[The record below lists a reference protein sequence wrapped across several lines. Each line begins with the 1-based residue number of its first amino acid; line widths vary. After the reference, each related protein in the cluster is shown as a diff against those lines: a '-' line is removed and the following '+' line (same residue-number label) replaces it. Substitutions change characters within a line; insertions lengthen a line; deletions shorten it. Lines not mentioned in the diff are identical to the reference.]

1 MLYTLELLLKFA
13 DPGSIFVE
21 LVYFLL
27 MLYIFLDRECK
38 TSLWSRELK

>member
-13 DPGSIFVE
+13 DSVSIFGE

-27 MLYIFLDRECK
+27 MLYIFLDHGCK
-38 TSLWSRELK
+38 TSL